1 MLRFVK
7 LIRKC
12 NLHRAKKNAHAS
24 ARDPGALKNPVGCRG
39 RTLQYFSSTF
49 DLWHS
54 SSMIRNRWNLLTWG
68 LILSLA
74 LCLAACEPPPE
85 PVSSDPDLC
94 DPLIDLETC
103 DGQGR
108 LQCDAVSRI
117 WVFIA
122 TCEPMTHCIETEADE
137 PGRAMT
143 TQCVVEKEL

>member
-1 MLRFVK
+1 MLRLVR

-12 NLHRAKKNAHAS
+12 NLHGGKKNAHAS
-24 ARDPGALKNPVGCRG
+24 AREPEALVNPMGCRG
-39 RTLQYFSSTF
+39 PTLHYFSSTG

-74 LCLAACEPPPE
+74 MCLAACEPPPE
-85 PVSSDPDLC
+85 AVNSDPDLC
-94 DPLIDLETC
+94 DPLVDLETC

-108 LQCDAVSRI
+108 LQCDVVSKI
-117 WVFIA
+117 WVFIG
-122 TCEPMTHCIETEADE
+122 TCEPMTHCIETAMGES
-137 PGRAMT
+137 GRAMT